1 MSLAATGATGS
12 YPARLWRLC
21 VMAAALSFASAA
33 LAQGATAVRQLASP
47 ALAVKAGRQRGI
59 SVLDKRR
66 QEEQQEMAAAEAAAA
81 KRKKIIKPTASVA
94 TVVDPSLPA
103 GVGIMG
109 RGRSAV
115 NARLTSDG
123 STVEA
128 LQRRRLSLLSKA
140 EFRPMRSVV
149 GVAPAGAGN
158 FDGMPDRS
166 VYAEGPDGE
175 EAWAR
180 DMSAFAASNFRG
192 KGVELRTLDQHELK
206 SGLFG
211 FWHEKCGHGKCVEW
225 VQAENGWHLCMVE
238 SDGMPVVP
246 SVEAAISWVLQMAKG
261 DKK

>member
-1 MSLAATGATGS
+1 M
-12 YPARLWRLC
+12 
-21 VMAAALSFASAA
+21 
-33 LAQGATAVRQLASP
+33 
-47 ALAVKAGRQRGI
+47 QRGI

-66 QEEQQEMAAAEAAAA
+66 QEQQQEMAAAEAAAA

-123 STVEA
+123 TTVLEA

-140 EFRPMRSVV
+140 EFRPRLSVV

-158 FDGMPDRS
+158 FDGMPLTVGS
-166 VYAEGPDGE
+166 AYAEGPDGE

-180 DMSAFAASNFRG
+180 EIYVGVCCVSNFRG
-192 KGVELRTLDQHELK
+192 KGVEAASRTLDQHELK
-206 SGLFG
+206 SRASSVFG
-211 FWHEKCGHGKCVEW
+211 TRSAQKCGHGKCVEW
-225 VQAENGWHLCMVE
+225 VQE
-238 SDGMPVVP
+238 S
-246 SVEAAISWVLQMAKG
+246 
-261 DKK
+261 

>member
-1 MSLAATGATGS
+1 M
-12 YPARLWRLC
+12 
-21 VMAAALSFASAA
+21 
-33 LAQGATAVRQLASP
+33 
-47 ALAVKAGRQRGI
+47 QRGI

-66 QEEQQEMAAAEAAAA
+66 QEQQQEMAAAEAAAA

-123 STVEA
+123 TTVLEA

-140 EFRPMRSVV
+140 EFRPRLSVV

-158 FDGMPDRS
+158 FDGMPLTVGS
-166 VYAEGPDGE
+166 AYAEGPDGE

-180 DMSAFAASNFRG
+180 EIYVGVFAACPIFGARASRR
-192 KGVELRTLDQHELK
+192 LRTLDQHELK
-206 SGLFG
+206 SRASSVFG
-211 FWHEKCGHGKCVEW
+211 TRSAQKCGHGKCVEW
-225 VQAENGWHLCMVE
+225 VQE
-238 SDGMPVVP
+238 S
-246 SVEAAISWVLQMAKG
+246 
-261 DKK
+261 